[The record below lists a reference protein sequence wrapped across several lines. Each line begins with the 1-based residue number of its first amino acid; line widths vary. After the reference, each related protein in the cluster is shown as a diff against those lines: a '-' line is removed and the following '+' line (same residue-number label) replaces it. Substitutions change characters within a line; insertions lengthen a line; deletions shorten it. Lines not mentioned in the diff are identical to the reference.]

1 MVDLDPE
8 ILQRALVREKA
19 ARKQAEKILEDKSKE
34 LYLITQQLRT
44 ANEKLKSGLTEKT
57 TELQG
62 VFDNLVDA
70 YVLINLRGDIIKLNN
85 AAKELFGYDT
95 IGDEKINVSK
105 LIYKEDIAYAVQSF
119 KKLIDVGYFSDY
131 IARVNT
137 KNKGIRWVH
146 INASIIKNSQQKPI
160 GAQGIVKDITNQRA
174 IEAENKKL
182 LQDLEKSN
190 EELEEYAHIVSHD
203 LKSPLRSI
211 NALVNWLRE
220 DYNDVLD
227 PSGKQNISLIEQT
240 LEKMEHLINGILN
253 YSSIANKEDL
263 ECKEVNLNYILQ
275 DIINTIYIPKHITVV
290 SKKQLPLIN
299 GDKTRIQQLFQN
311 IISNAVNYIDK
322 EVGLVEVNYTT
333 NKSHYIFEIKD
344 NGIGIEKEHF
354 DKVFKIFQ
362 SLGNNKN
369 STGIGLSIV
378 KKIVEA
384 YQGEVWLE
392 SEPNIGTRFF
402 FSLKK

>member
-70 YVLINLRGDIIKLNN
+70 YVLINLNGDIIKLND

-240 LEKMEHLINGILN
+240 LEKMEQLINGILN
-253 YSSIANKEDL
+253 YSSIANNEDL
-263 ECKEVNLNYILQ
+263 ECKEVNLNHILQ

-333 NKSHYIFEIKD
+333 NQSHYIFEIKD

-384 YQGEVWLE
+384 YQGEIWLE